1 VTVRAA
7 AVSTDPDIWLCKT
20 ELRYRRHA
28 DGDGYPLHMVTD
40 SVSLFLDNGLI
51 RKHLLEFVARHFTPR
66 QAATIQYRDQAVGY
80 KSIIE
85 QKSGSP

>member
-1 VTVRAA
+1 MKLMK
-7 AVSTDPDIWLCKT
+7 I

-28 DGDGYPLHMVTD
+28 DGDGYLLLMVTD
-40 SVSLFLDNGLI
+40 RESLFLDNGLI
-51 RKHLLEFVARHFTPR
+51 RKHLLEFVARHVTAR
-66 QAATIQYRDQAVGY
+66 QGAATQYRDQAVVY